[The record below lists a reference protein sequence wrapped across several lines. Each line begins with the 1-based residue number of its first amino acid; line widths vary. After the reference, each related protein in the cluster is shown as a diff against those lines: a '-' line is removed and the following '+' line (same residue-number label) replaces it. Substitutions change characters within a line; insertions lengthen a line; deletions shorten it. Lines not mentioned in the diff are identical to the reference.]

1 MLESKKIWFDGQ
13 FVDYDEAKIHVLTH
27 GLHYGTGVFEGIRSY
42 TTDNGPAIFRLDDHI
57 RRLFNSG
64 KAYFMHFEYTQE
76 DIRQFFH

>member
-1 MLESKKIWFDGQ
+1 MKLMLESKKIWIDGK

-57 RRLFNSG
+57 KRLFNSA
-64 KAYFMHFEYTQE
+64 KAYFMHLDTLE
-76 DIRQFFH
+76 RK